1 MYSRLRTILAVVAIA
16 SSLCFGCHTR
26 NYENGDISFSFGT
39 TFTIAH
45 HGPEKDEAQ
54 VGIDFQPWMQKP
66 VVDWIVELGDEQSV
80 EAPGE

>member
-1 MYSRLRTILAVVAIA
+1 MTYSRAGTAIAAIVVAVG
-16 SSLCFGCHTR
+16 LCFGCHAR

-66 VVDWIVELGDEQSV
+66 VVDWIVELNDGQSV
-80 EAPGE
+80 EPE